1 MVIPVI
7 YIVCMVR
14 QVLGKNHLYKT
25 VVIDKLNSKKYQYMP
40 CQINWTCCS
49 TKIIATKGNNKIEI
63 TKHKTSICYMENP
76 LKLRGKNYSTISEKF
91 TIINWENTKMY
102 QFEYTLKLCHHYN
115 LEVEPQTTN
124 PVVLSFSPGL
134 HGFSL
139 SYSLFSL
146 GWNFDS
152 LHFTWRNWQPWWV
165 IYIALEKTKKFSLS
179 SMLWG
184 QRVLY
189 IYMWVLSHQLVKE
202 TKGQISFFF
211 SQKSAATSISCFQGL
226 LLTWFLYNAN

>member
-124 PVVLSFSPGL
+124 PVVLS
-134 HGFSL
+134 L
-139 SYSLFSL
+139 SWPSWLFSL
-146 GWNFDS
+146 LLS
-152 LHFTWRNWQPWWV
+152 LLSRMKFWFLTL
-165 IYIALEKTKKFSLS
+165 YLKELAALMGDMYSLRKSQKVFSLLHALGPTCAIHIHVS
-179 SMLWG
+179 TESP
-184 QRVLY
+184 
-189 IYMWVLSHQLVKE
+189 
-202 TKGQISFFF
+202 T
-211 SQKSAATSISCFQGL
+211 C
-226 LLTWFLYNAN
+226 